1 MVYPVIIPLVVAGS
15 SQVTDISDEL
25 IAVATRLVGSVGA
38 ENVNRLIEFEDNLLV
53 LHLQNMLI
61 KH

>member
-15 SQVTDISDEL
+15 SQATDIADEL

-38 ENVNRLIEFEDNLLV
+38 ENVNRLIDKLV
-53 LHLQNMLI
+53 GTSFKNHEI
-61 KH
+61 C